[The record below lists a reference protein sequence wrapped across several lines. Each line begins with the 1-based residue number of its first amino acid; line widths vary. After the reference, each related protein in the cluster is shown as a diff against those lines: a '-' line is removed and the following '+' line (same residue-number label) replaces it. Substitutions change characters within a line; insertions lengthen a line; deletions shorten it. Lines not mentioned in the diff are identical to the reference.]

1 MRPVF
6 VGGCPRSGTTLLR
19 MMLNSHPDLAIPHE
33 TRILIDGYRRRAEW
47 GDLDDAE
54 NRRRVAR
61 WVVER
66 KVSRYRRLTEDANEL
81 VECMVAAQPTIGSVL
96 SAGFRL
102 YAERHGKS
110 RWGEKRPSVVL
121 NLDAVFAMF
130 PDGQYVNV
138 VRDPR
143 AVVASIRKVGR
154 QRGWGARGI
163 PGATDTWERSARAA
177 DRWRRRLRPDQF
189 LDVQY
194 EHLVADPGAVLGRI
208 VEFLGLDAAGLDAM
222 LRYHATA
229 DIHSR
234 TLHSLVSKPVT
245 TERLRAWEQ
254 ALRPKEIALVESVL
268 GEWMGRYGYE
278 PAAAGVKV
286 PAKLRRR
293 HRRRRNEMRL
303 QSARQRGR
311 ELGLRLK
318 YRRPVAA
325 RPAAVASW
333 NLAGEPGSP
342 VPVSEI
348 SSSPDS

>member
-1 MRPVF
+1 MSGSRRLRPVF

-19 MMLNSHPDLAIPHE
+19 TMLNSHPDLAVPHE

-47 GDLDDAE
+47 GDLAYSE

-66 KVSRYRRLTEDANEL
+66 KVSRYWQLTDDADEL
-81 VECMVAAQPTIGSVL
+81 VERMVAAAPTIGSVL

-102 YAERHGKS
+102 YAERRGKP

-121 NLDAVFAMF
+121 HLDAVFAMF
-130 PDGQYVNV
+130 PDAQYVNV

-154 QRGWGARGI
+154 QHGWGAHGL
-163 PGATDTWERSARAA
+163 PGGTDTWERSVRAA
-177 DRWRRRLRPDQF
+177 DRWRRRLPADRF
-189 LDVQY
+189 LELRY
-194 EHLVADPGAVLGRI
+194 EDLVADPAATLGRI
-208 VEFLGLDAAGLDAM
+208 VRFLDLDPSGLEPM
-222 LRYHATA
+222 LHHHETA

-234 TLHSLVSKPVT
+234 TLHALVSQPVT

-254 ALRPKEIALVESVL
+254 ALRPREIAFVESAL
-268 GEWMGRYGYE
+268 GDRMRRYGYE
-278 PAAAGVKV
+278 PVAKGLAV
-286 PAKLRRR
+286 PDRLRRR

-303 QSARQRGR
+303 DAARQRAH
-311 ELGLRLK
+311 ESWLRLT

-325 RPAAVASW
+325 AP
-333 NLAGEPGSP
+333 
-342 VPVSEI
+342 
-348 SSSPDS
+348 

>member
-1 MRPVF
+1 MSGSRSLRPVF

-19 MMLNSHPDLAIPHE
+19 TMLNSHPGLAIPHE
-33 TRILIDGYRRRAEW
+33 TRILVDGYRRRAKW
-47 GDLDDAE
+47 GDLGDPE

-66 KVSRYRRLTEDANEL
+66 KVSRYRQLTEDADEL
-81 VECMVAAQPTIGSVL
+81 VECMVAAAPTIGSVL
-96 SAGFRL
+96 GAGFRL
-102 YAERHGKS
+102 YADRHGKP

-130 PDGQYVNV
+130 PDAQYVNV

-154 QRGWGARGI
+154 QHGWGAHGL
-163 PGATDTWERSARAA
+163 PGGTDTWERSARAA
-177 DRWRRRLRPDQF
+177 DRWRRRLRADQF
-189 LDVQY
+189 LEIQY
-194 EHLVADPGAVLGRI
+194 EHLVADPAAVLGRI
-208 VEFLGLDAAGLDAM
+208 VEFLDLDAAGLDAM
-222 LRYHATA
+222 LHHHETA

-254 ALRPKEIALVESVL
+254 ALRPKEIAFVESAL
-268 GEWMGRYGYE
+268 GDWMLRYGYE
-278 PAAAGVKV
+278 PVAAGVEV
-286 PAKLRRR
+286 PAELRRR

-303 QSARQRGR
+303 ESARRRGR
-311 ELGLRLK
+311 ELVLRLT

-325 RPAAVASW
+325 RP
-333 NLAGEPGSP
+333 
-342 VPVSEI
+342 
-348 SSSPDS
+348 